1 MRVPRRFRVQLLSLP
16 LLWALA
22 LMHVSLRA
30 QQAAPAAASATR
42 SVWSGVYTDEQ
53 AKRGAGVYAQSCA
66 NCHGKALEGNLS
78 ENGPSLAGAL
88 FLSSRNG
95 STVGALF
102 RRIRSTMPDDDPGS
116 LTPQQDADVVAYI
129 LSVNNFPSAKDELPP
144 DVEKLMQIQFEAK
157 AKH

>member
-1 MRVPRRFRVQLLSLP
+1 MI
-16 LLWALA
+16 WALA
-22 LMHVSLRA
+22 LVVVSLRA

-53 AKRGAGVYAQSCA
+53 AKRGAAVYEKSCV
-66 NCHGKALEGNLS
+66 NCHGKTLEGNLK
-78 ENGPSLAGAL
+78 ENSPSLAGAL

-116 LTPQQDADVVAYI
+116 LTPQQNADVVAYV

-144 DVEKLMQIQFEAK
+144 DVEKLMQIQFEPK
-157 AKH
+157 PKH